1 MPQGGPVAG
10 GVSLG
15 ATGRISG
22 DQDRRAVPMPLRPRG
37 GFGAYLNDLRG
48 LRGMTIRGLA
58 AVAGLHHTYISK
70 LERGDRQ
77 APDPKVVEALATAL
91 RVSPSQLDQ
100 LRWRSGL
107 GGTATSV
114 SDAALVDAVAE
125 PREVPADRD
134 HLPTSEDPELSGRP
148 SGAFSP
154 STDTGRHVASPGRP
168 HANTA
173 RAVDPLRD
181 PVLTLVA
188 DALDTADAPGVR
200 EALRRS
206 IAHAVQAALVP
217 PPTPSPWVAPGTP
230 SVHWPVPASRST
242 GRPSGADALPQ
253 PTPPGA
259 VAGPEVVAVNR
270 FAGGIVTLEAGASE
284 IQVTPDYLW
293 QLVQSGHLAAWVLPG
308 TPVGSPVGVR
318 LRREDVLALMSPLAF
333 GPAR

>member
-1 MPQGGPVAG
+1 
-10 GVSLG
+10 
-15 ATGRISG
+15 
-22 DQDRRAVPMPLRPRG
+22 MPLRPRG

-58 AVAGLHHTYISK
+58 AAAGLHHTYISK

-100 LRWRSGL
+100 LRWRAGL
-107 GGTATSV
+107 GGNAPSA
-114 SDAALVDAVAE
+114 SAAAPIDAVAE
-125 PREVPADRD
+125 PREM
-134 HLPTSEDPELSGRP
+134 SEDSDLLTTSDDTDLSGTP
-148 SGAFSP
+148 QGAFSASP
-154 STDTGRHVASPGRP
+154 DTDRHVASSGRS
-168 HANTA
+168 HANTG

-188 DALDTADAPGVR
+188 DALDTIDAPGVR

-206 IAHAVQAALVP
+206 IAHAVQAALAP
-217 PPTPSPWVAPGTP
+217 PPSPSPWVAPGTP
-230 SVHWPVPASRST
+230 SVHWPVPGSRST
-242 GRPSGADALPQ
+242 GRPSVADALPL

-270 FAGGIVTLEAGASE
+270 FAGGIVTLEAGATE
-284 IQVTPDYLW
+284 IHVTPNYLW
-293 QLVQSGHLAAWVLPG
+293 QLVQCGHLVAWVLPG

>member
-1 MPQGGPVAG
+1 MAG
-10 GVSLG
+10 GVSLE
-15 ATGRISG
+15 ATGRTSREP
-22 DQDRRAVPMPLRPRG
+22 DRRTVPMPLRPRG

-58 AVAGLHHTYISK
+58 AAAGLHHTYISK

-100 LRWRSGL
+100 LRWRAGL
-107 GGTATSV
+107 GGNAPAA
-114 SDAALVDAVAE
+114 SDAPPVDAVAE
-125 PREVPADRD
+125 PREVAAGGD
-134 HLPTSEDPELSGRP
+134 HLATVEVPDLSGTP
-148 SGAFSP
+148 QGAFNP
-154 STDTGRHVASPGRP
+154 PPDTDRLAASPGRS
-168 HANTA
+168 HAATG

-188 DALDTADAPGVR
+188 DALDTADALGVR
-200 EALRRS
+200 ETLRRS
-206 IAHAVQAALVP
+206 IAHAVQAALAP
-217 PPTPSPWVAPGTP
+217 PPPPSPWVAPGTP
-230 SVHWPVPASRST
+230 SVHWPLPGSRST
-242 GRPSGADALPQ
+242 VRPSVADALPY

-270 FAGGIVTLEAGASE
+270 FAGGIVTLEAAASE
-284 IQVTPDYLW
+284 IHVTPDYLW

-333 GPAR
+333 GPVR

>member
-1 MPQGGPVAG
+1 MAQGGPVAG

-15 ATGRISG
+15 AKGRISG

-58 AVAGLHHTYISK
+58 AAAGLHHTYISK

-100 LRWRSGL
+100 LRWRAGL
-107 GGTATSV
+107 GGNAPATGPETA
-114 SDAALVDAVAE
+114 VDAVAE
-125 PREVPADRD
+125 PREVSGDGDRLTTGGD
-134 HLPTSEDPELSGRP
+134 QGP
-148 SGAFSP
+148 SGTTQSAFNASEAI
-154 STDTGRHVASPGRP
+154 GLHVTSPGRP
-168 HANTA
+168 HATA
-173 RAVDPLRD
+173 GRAVDPLRD

-206 IAHAVQAALVP
+206 IAHAVQAVLAP
-217 PPTPSPWVAPGTP
+217 PPMPSPWIAPGTP
-230 SVHWPVPASRST
+230 SVHWPVPASRSS
-242 GRPSGADALPQ
+242 GRPSGADALPL
-253 PTPPGA
+253 PAAPGA
-259 VAGPEVVAVNR
+259 VAGPEVVSVNR

-284 IQVTPDYLW
+284 IHVTPDYLW
-293 QLVQSGHLAAWVLPG
+293 QLVQAGHLAAWVLPG

-333 GPAR
+333 GPTR